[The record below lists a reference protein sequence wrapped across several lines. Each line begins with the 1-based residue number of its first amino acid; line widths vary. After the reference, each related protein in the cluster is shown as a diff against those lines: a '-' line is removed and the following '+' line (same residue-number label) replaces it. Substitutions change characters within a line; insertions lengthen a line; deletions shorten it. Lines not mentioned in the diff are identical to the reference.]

1 MLEKVLAARES
12 RWEKRI
18 ALAGRYSKTVVTL
31 TMNIPGSDKT
41 RDIFVSAHERIMEGF
56 IDFLRES
63 KIPLIHLESRVGAD
77 GPECLMVV
85 DLPALE
91 MKEHCISFE
100 DSHPLG
106 RLIDTD
112 VMDGKGNCIGRSDL
126 DIPPRKC
133 LICER
138 SARECIVLK
147 RHPKEE
153 VIRKVER
160 MISEFMDP

>member
-12 RWEKRI
+12 RWKRRLS
-18 ALAGRYSKTVVTL
+18 LAENYRKTIVTL

-41 RDIFVSAHERIMEGF
+41 RDIYVSAHERLMESF
-56 IDFLRES
+56 IEFIRE
-63 KIPLIHLESRVGAD
+63 KQIILLHLESRVAAD
-77 GPECLMVV
+77 GPECIMVV

-91 MKEHCISFE
+91 MKELCISFE

-153 VIRKVER
+153 VIRKVES
-160 MISEFMDP
+160 MISEFMNT

>member
-12 RWEKRI
+12 RWKRRI
-18 ALAGRYSKTVVTL
+18 ALAGQYGKTVVTL

-56 IDFLRES
+56 IDFLRER

-100 DSHPLG
+100 GSHPLG
-106 RLIDTD
+106 RLIDSD
-112 VMDGKGNCIGRSDL
+112 VMDREGNCVGRSDMGL
-126 DIPPRKC
+126 PPRKC
-133 LICER
+133 LVCDKV
-138 SARECIVLK
+138 ARECMVLK
-147 RHPKEE
+147 RHPKED

-160 MISEFMDP
+160 MISDFLE